1 MFKAWFVDFQPFDG
15 QMPSTWSEMSLDQIT
30 SLVSR
35 GITPK
40 YTDDSDQIV
49 LNQKCIRNH
58 AIDLAPARNHI
69 PKTITEKWLRF
80 GDLLINSTGTG
91 TLGRA
96 AQVLFTPN
104 NMTVDSHVTIVRPAG
119 NQYIYF
125 VGMWGITHEAEIES
139 LYTGSTGQT
148 ELPRERVKSM
158 RLFVPDDTTL
168 KKFNTLVSRLFEL
181 SISNQKEN
189 LRLASIRDIVLP
201 RLLSGKLDVSAI
213 AL

>member
-1 MFKAWFVDFQPFDG
+1 
-15 QMPSTWSEMSLDQIT
+15 MSLDQIT

-49 LNQKCIRNH
+49 LNQKCIRDH
-58 AIDLAPARNHI
+58 TIDLTPARKHI

-91 TLGRA
+91 TLGRT

-104 NMTVDSHVTIVRPAG
+104 NMTVDSHVTIVRPSD

-125 VGMWGITHEAEIES
+125 VGLWGITHEAEIES
-139 LYTGSTGQT
+139 LHTGSTGQT
-148 ELPRERVKSM
+148 ELSRERVKSM
-158 RLFVPDDTTL
+158 RLLVPDDATL
-168 KKFNTLVSRLFEL
+168 KKFNTLVSSLFEL
-181 SISNQKEN
+181 SINNQKET

-201 RLLSGKLDVSAI
+201 RLISGKLDVSE
-213 AL
+213 LKL